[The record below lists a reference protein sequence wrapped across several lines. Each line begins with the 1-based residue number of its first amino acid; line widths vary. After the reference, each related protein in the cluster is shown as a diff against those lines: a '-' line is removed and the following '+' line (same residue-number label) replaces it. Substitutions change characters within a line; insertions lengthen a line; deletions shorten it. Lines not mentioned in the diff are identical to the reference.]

1 VRQIRTRIRQV
12 RETNPRFRATRLKT
26 LLLLVGLAA
35 LSGASRT
42 YAEDVLAGV
51 RACEAEQDD
60 ARRLACYD
68 NQLHRAPSQPQ
79 KTAAPLQ
86 PPLPIAAAS
95 TAPVLTPEQQ
105 FGMSEE
111 LARKQSGTPAPPRL
125 EKLQA
130 RIAGISRKPRGEPIV
145 RLENGQVWET
155 VDGEGSI
162 ELKVGDVVTIW
173 PGLLGAFRLSAGNA
187 IVRVHRVQ

>member
-1 VRQIRTRIRQV
+1 
-12 RETNPRFRATRLKT
+12 
-26 LLLLVGLAA
+26 
-35 LSGASRT
+35 
-42 YAEDVLAGV
+42 
-51 RACEAEQDD
+51 
-60 ARRLACYD
+60 
-68 NQLHRAPSQPQ
+68 
-79 KTAAPLQ
+79 
-86 PPLPIAAAS
+86 
-95 TAPVLTPEQQ
+95 
-105 FGMSEE
+105 MSEE

-155 VDGEGSI
+155 VDGEGSM